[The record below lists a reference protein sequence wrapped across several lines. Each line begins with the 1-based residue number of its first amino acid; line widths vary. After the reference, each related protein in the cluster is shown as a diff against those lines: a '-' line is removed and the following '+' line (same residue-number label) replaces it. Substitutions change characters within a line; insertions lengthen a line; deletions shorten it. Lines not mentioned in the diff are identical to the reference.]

1 MIKDKKEV
9 YLDYS
14 ATTYVKPK
22 VLEEMLPYFTENF
35 GNPSSLYN
43 KGLESKIAIKKARKI
58 IANYIGANENEIY
71 FTSSGSE
78 GNNWVLK
85 SNKLLEIALS
95 HKYMKPH
102 IITTEIEHHSILN
115 SCEFLK
121 HIGVNVTYLKVDN
134 EGFINLNELEKAITP
149 ETILVSIMFANNEI
163 GTIEPIK
170 EIGKL
175 CARKGILFHTD
186 ATQAIGHI
194 KIDVEELNIDALTFS
209 GHKLYAPKGIGCVY
223 IRAINDFGFL
233 NSFIHG
239 GKQEYGLR
247 AGTENVSG
255 IVGLG
260 KAIELLDN
268 RTIREVRDY
277 CLDKLKDIEGIE
289 LNGTKDLSKRLDCNI
304 NIIIKGVENESL
316 INMLSLYGI
325 YVSSGSACNSGSL
338 TPSHV
343 LKAIGLSDKEAN
355 SSIRITIGEETT
367 KEDIDYFID
376 KLKIS
381 LDRIKNI
388 SKDS

>member
-1 MIKDKKEV
+1 MIKDKREV

-78 GNNWVLK
+78 GNNWILK
-85 SNKLLEIALS
+85 SNKLLEFALLYED
-95 HKYMKPH
+95 KKPH

-186 ATQAIGHI
+186 VTQAIGHI
-194 KIDVEELNIDALTFS
+194 QIDVEELNIDALTFS

-223 IRAINDFGFL
+223 IRAKNDFEFL

-239 GKQEYGLR
+239 GKQEHGLR

-304 NIIIKGVENESL
+304 NIRIKGVENESL
-316 INMLSLYGI
+316 INMLNLYGI

-376 KLKIS
+376 KLKIA
-381 LDRIKNI
+381 LDKIK
-388 SKDS
+388 

>member
-1 MIKDKKEV
+1 MIKDKREV

-85 SNKLLEIALS
+85 SNKLLEFALL
-95 HKYMKPH
+95 HKDKKPH
-102 IITTEIEHHSILN
+102 IITTKIEHHSILN

-121 HIGVNVTYLKVDN
+121 RIGVNITYLKVDN

-186 ATQAIGHI
+186 VTQAIGHTQ
-194 KIDVEELNIDALTFS
+194 IDVEELNIDALTFS

-223 IRAINDFGFL
+223 IRAKNDFEFL

-239 GKQEYGLR
+239 GKQEHGLR

-304 NIIIKGVENESL
+304 NIRIKGVENESL

-355 SSIRITIGEETT
+355 SSIRITMGEETT

-376 KLKIS
+376 KLKIA
-381 LDRIKNI
+381 LDKIK
-388 SKDS
+388 